1 MGIWIQHF
9 LPDTA
14 EITYN
19 FLFNFEDGHALD
31 FLARF
36 YHTLRFWLVICVL
49 SIVLGT
55 SCVLARCT
63 DRSGNTSHRIASLW
77 GRLICR
83 LSGVRVAI
91 SGLEHIDPERAH
103 VFVANHQS
111 YFDIFAL
118 TGYLPIQLRWVA
130 KSSLFRIP
138 FVGWAMWAEG
148 SVSVDRED
156 RKSAYRS
163 FLAAIEKIK
172 SGCSIVIFPEGTRS
186 VDGVVGEFKKG
197 GHLLAIRSQAPM
209 VPVAIVGSGGIIKK
223 GGITV
228 RPEPIKIIISPPI
241 AVENLSP
248 EDRDGIL
255 DHVRGIICKSLEENA
270 P

>member
-1 MGIWIQHF
+1 M
-9 LPDTA
+9 PDTA
-14 EITYN
+14 ELTCN
-19 FLFNFEDGHALD
+19 FFFNFGDGYALD

-36 YHTLRFWLVICVL
+36 YHTLRFWLVICTL

-55 SCVLARCT
+55 LCVFARCT
-63 DRSGNTSHRIASLW
+63 DRSGNTSHRISSLW

-83 LSGVRVAI
+83 LSGVRVVI

-103 VFVANHQS
+103 IFVANHQS
-111 YFDIFAL
+111 YFDVFAL

-130 KSSLFRIP
+130 KAALFRIP
-138 FVGWAMWAEG
+138 FIGWAMWAEG
-148 SVSVDRED
+148 SISVERED

-172 SGCSIVIFPEGTRS
+172 SGYSIVIFPEGTRS
-186 VDGVVGEFKKG
+186 ADGAIGEFKKG
-197 GHLLAIRSQAPM
+197 GHLLAIRSRVPM
-209 VPVAIVGSGGIIKK
+209 IPVAIAGSGGIIKK

-228 RPEPIKIIISPPI
+228 RPGTIKIIISPPI

-248 EDRDGIL
+248 EDRNGIL
-255 DHVRGIICKSLEENA
+255 DRVREIICKNLGENA